1 MDHLTAEPTTA
12 EGLVRV
18 MDTRALS
25 LSIVNMIVGAGIF
38 VLPGILAGLLGPG
51 AILAYLIC
59 SVAVALVFLCFAEA
73 GSRVTR
79 SGGAYAYISDA
90 FGPFAGF
97 LASILLWFGW
107 GILSNAAVAIA
118 LVEVAVI
125 AFPVLDAALP
135 RAAFLVVLF
144 AGLAT
149 LNIRGAKAG
158 VRFVVVNT
166 YLKLIPLIVLVAW
179 GAFFVQW
186 DNLLILDLPSFES
199 LGAGTLIL
207 VFAFG
212 GAEIALNAGG
222 EIKDPSRTV
231 PLGLL
236 FGFGIVFVLYVA
248 IQSVAQGV
256 LGPDLAINVEA
267 PLVATA
273 ERAFGPWGRTFML
286 LGAGISIFGVTA
298 GHVLNHPRALF
309 GTARDGLLPRQLA
322 AVHPRFK
329 TPHVAIIVCTTLT
342 CGIAMTGAFKT
353 LAVVSSGSVL
363 LLYLGCSLAVLKLR
377 RSKPVAGDGVFVI
390 PGGALVPLASSAI
403 VIWLLSNMT
412 GAEALGLGLL
422 LTVSAGAYFLAR
434 RGTAAGAK

>member
-1 MDHLTAEPTTA
+1 MGT
-12 EGLVRV
+12 G
-18 MDTRALS
+18 ALS

-51 AILAYLIC
+51 AILAYLLC

-97 LASILLWFGW
+97 LASVLLWFGW

-118 LVEVAVI
+118 LVEVAVL
-125 AFPVLDAALP
+125 AFPVLDSAVP
-135 RAAFLVVLF
+135 RAIFLIVLF
-144 AGLAT
+144 VGLAT
-149 LNIRGAKAG
+149 LNIRGAKSG

-166 YLKLIPLIVLVAW
+166 YLKLIPLLVLVAW

-186 DNLLILDLPSFES
+186 DNLLIPELPSLEA

-212 GAEIALNAGG
+212 GGEIALNAGG
-222 EIKDPSRTV
+222 EIKNPSKTV

-236 FGFGIVFVLYVA
+236 FGFGLVFVLYVA

-256 LGPDLAINVEA
+256 LGPDLALNVEA

-286 LGAGISIFGVTA
+286 VGAGISIFGVTA

-309 GTARDGLLPRQLA
+309 GTARDGLLPKQLA

-342 CGIAMTGAFKT
+342 CAIAMTGAFRT

-363 LLYLGCSLAVLKLR
+363 LLYLGCSLAVLRLR
-377 RSKPVAGDGVFVI
+377 QLRPVEGSDVFVI
-390 PGGALVPLASSAI
+390 PGGPLVPLASAAI
-403 VIWLLSNMT
+403 VVWLLSNMT
-412 GAEALGLGLL
+412 GTEALGLGLL
-422 LTVSAGAYFLAR
+422 LAVSACAYLAVR
-434 RGTAAGAK
+434 RGGITPTV